1 MSAANTRGKSLLK
14 PVNGFTLSSSFPYSM
29 ERYRTGPFFVFF
41 GLMSSAKRLKAIS
54 PANTRGPIRNVLPLF
69 LMIVAF
75 WLAGAS
81 PVKAFQ
87 SEKKDTESTAGVTF
101 TSIPTAADSM
111 AAKKQQAATV
121 KAAAPKSVAADE
133 KPKTLWE
140 IFIAGFLGGF
150 AAFLMP
156 CIYPMLPLTVSF
168 FTKKAGSR
176 SRAVL
181 QSLIYG
187 LSIIVIYVFLGFV
200 ITLLFGPSALNALAT
215 NGIFNFF
222 FFLLLVV
229 FGISFLGAFEITLP
243 SSLANKLDENSDKG
257 GLIGIFFMA
266 STLVVVSFSCTGPI
280 IGSVLVEAA
289 TKGERLG
296 PAIGMFGF
304 SLALAL
310 PFTLFALFPSALK
323 SLPKSGGWLNSV
335 KVVLGFIEIAF
346 ALKFLSNVDL
356 AYHWNLFD
364 REIFLSL
371 WIAIGV
377 LMGLYLIGKIKFAH
391 DSELTHL
398 SIPRTFI
405 SIIVFAFVIYMI
417 PGLWGAPLK
426 SISAFLPPLSTQDFD
441 LSAGVGTAATAP
453 VNASTIKT
461 KKYEELFK
469 RLPKVK
475 GIDDWYDYDQAVE
488 VSKQLHK
495 PILIDFTGWNCVNC
509 RKMESNVLPNP
520 EVLQRLQN
528 DFVVLQLVIDDKT
541 ELPANEQFK
550 SALTGK
556 NISTLG
562 GKWLDLEESKYNSN
576 AQPLYVI
583 INEKGQT
590 LVTPQGAS
598 DIETYKKYLDSGI
611 AAYKAL

>member
-1 MSAANTRGKSLLK
+1 MSLFNTLRPGRS
-14 PVNGFTLSSSFPYSM
+14 
-29 ERYRTGPFFVFF
+29 
-41 GLMSSAKRLKAIS
+41 I
-54 PANTRGPIRNVLPLF
+54 LPLII
-69 LMIVAF
+69 LVAAF
-75 WLAGAS
+75 WFAGFKQ
-81 PVKAFQ
+81 PVKAAPVQ
-87 SEKKDTESTAGVTF
+87 KTDTVSSAGVTF
-101 TSIPTAADSM
+101 TDAPATTDTTSV
-111 AAKKQQAATV
+111 KKAGAATV
-121 KAAAPKSVAADE
+121 SAAATKQAAAQE

-176 SRAVL
+176 SKAVL
-181 QSLIYG
+181 QSLLYG

-222 FFLLLVV
+222 FFLLLVF
-229 FGISFLGAFEITLP
+229 FGISFFGAFEITLP

-296 PAIGMFGF
+296 PAFGMFGF

-346 ALKFLSNVDL
+346 SLKFLSNVDL
-356 AYHWNLFD
+356 AYHWNWFD

-371 WIAIGV
+371 WIAIGL
-377 LMGLYLIGKIKFAH
+377 LMGLYLIGKIKFSH

-398 SIPRTFI
+398 SVPRAFI

-441 LSAGVGTAATAP
+441 LSAGVGSTAATQTAT
-453 VNASTIKT
+453 STLKT

-475 GIDDWYDYDQAVE
+475 GIDDWYDYDQAIE
-488 VSKQLHK
+488 VAKQLHR

-520 EVLQRLQN
+520 EVLKRLQN

-541 ELPANEQFK
+541 ELPPNEQFK
-550 SALTGK
+550 STVMGK
-556 NISTLG
+556 NITTLG

-576 AQPLYVI
+576 AQPFYVM
-583 INEKGQT
+583 INEKGET
-590 LVTPQGAS
+590 LVPPQGANFNA
-598 DIETYKKYLDSGI
+598 DEYVKYLDSGI
-611 AAYKAL
+611 AAYKGK

>member
-1 MSAANTRGKSLLK
+1 MKT
-14 PVNGFTLSSSFPYSM
+14 
-29 ERYRTGPFFVFF
+29 
-41 GLMSSAKRLKAIS
+41 
-54 PANTRGPIRNVLPLF
+54 
-69 LMIVAF
+69 AF
-75 WLAGAS
+75 YALITALILTLAGSGSAN
-81 PVKAFQ
+81 AFQ
-87 SEKKDTESTAGVTF
+87 QKPADTVSSNDVQF
-101 TSIPTAADSM
+101 TTIPTAADSL
-111 AAKKQQAATV
+111 AAKKKINVDAAKV
-121 KAAAPKSVAADE
+121 KTAKSNSQIASPE

-176 SRAVL
+176 SSGIF
-181 QSLIYG
+181 QSLLYG
-187 LSIIVIYVFLGFV
+187 LSIIVIYVFLGLI
-200 ITLLFGPSALNALAT
+200 ITLLFGPTALNALAT

-222 FFLLLVV
+222 FFLLLIV
-229 FGISFLGAFEITLP
+229 FAISFFGVFEITLP
-243 SSLANKLDENSDKG
+243 SSFANKLDANSDKG
-257 GLIGIFFMA
+257 GLVGIFFMA

-296 PAIGMFGF
+296 PVIAMSGF

-335 KVVLGFIEIAF
+335 KVILGFIEVAF

-356 AYHWNLFD
+356 AYHWNWFD

-377 LMGLYLIGKIKFAH
+377 LMGLYLIGKIKFSH
-391 DSELTHL
+391 DSELKHL
-398 SIPRTFI
+398 SVPRLFI
-405 SIIVFAFVIYMI
+405 SIIVFAFVVYMI

-441 LSAGVGTAATAP
+441 LSAGTGSGTAT
-453 VNASTIKT
+453 VNQSSIKT

-475 GIDDWYDYDQAVE
+475 GIDDWYDYDQAIQ
-488 VSKQLHK
+488 VSKELHK

-509 RKMESNVLPNP
+509 RKMESNVMPNP

-528 DFVVLQLVIDDKT
+528 DFVILQLVIDDKT
-541 ELPANEQFK
+541 ELPAAEQTK
-550 SALTGK
+550 STFTGK
-556 NISTLG
+556 EITTLG
-562 GKWLDLEESKYNSN
+562 AKWLDFEITKYNSN
-576 AQPLYVI
+576 AQPFYVI
-583 INEKGQT
+583 IDETGKT
-590 LVTPQGAS
+590 LVPPQGAIF
-598 DIETYKKYLDSGI
+598 DIQGFKNYLDSGI
-611 AAYKAL
+611 AAYKSTH

>member
-1 MSAANTRGKSLLK
+1 MISTGKRGFKR
-14 PVNGFTLSSSFPYSM
+14 SF
-29 ERYRTGPFFVFF
+29 F
-41 GLMSSAKRLKAIS
+41 
-54 PANTRGPIRNVLPLF
+54 PLF
-69 LMIVAF
+69 ITVIAF
-75 WLAGAS
+75 WLAGVT
-81 PVKAFQ
+81 PVKAIQ
-87 SEKKDTESTAGVTF
+87 KTDTTSTAGVTF
-101 TSIPTAADSM
+101 TDIPTAADSM
-111 AAKKQQAATV
+111 AEKKQQPPVA
-121 KAAAPKSVAADE
+121 KAVITKPFASEE
-133 KPKTLWE
+133 KPKTLWA

-168 FTKKAGSR
+168 FTKKGGNR
-176 SRAVL
+176 TRAVF
-181 QSLIYG
+181 QSLLYG
-187 LSIIVIYVFLGFV
+187 LSIIVIYVVVGLI
-200 ITLLFGPSALNALAT
+200 ITLIFGPSALNALAT

-280 IGSVLVEAA
+280 IGSVLVAAA

-356 AYHWNLFD
+356 AYHWNWFD

-371 WIAIGV
+371 WIAIGT
-377 LMGLYLIGKIKFAH
+377 LMGLYLIGKIKFSH
-391 DSELTHL
+391 DSDLKYM
-398 SIPRTFI
+398 SVPRTFI
-405 SIIVFAFVIYMI
+405 TIIVFAFVIYMI

-441 LSAGVGTAATAP
+441 LSAGVGQVAAPA
-453 VNASTIKT
+453 NASTIKT

-475 GIDDWYDYDQAVE
+475 GIDDWYDYDQAIAI
-488 VSKQLHK
+488 SKQLHR

-509 RKMESNVLPNP
+509 RKMESNIMPNP
-520 EVLQRLQN
+520 EVLKRLQN
-528 DFVVLQLVIDDKT
+528 EFVILQLVIDDKT
-541 ELPANEQFK
+541 ELPPTEQFK
-550 SALTGK
+550 SAVTGK
-556 NISTLG
+556 NITTLG
-562 GKWLDLEESKYNSN
+562 GKWLDLEISKYNSN
-576 AQPLYVI
+576 AQPYYVI
-583 INEKGQT
+583 INEKGET
-590 LVTPQGAS
+590 LVQPEGAIFDVNS
-598 DIETYKKYLDSGI
+598 YIKYLDSGI
-611 AAYKAL
+611 ASYKK